1 MDFVSLMRVPYPMS
15 LLVTVSLLCGV
26 EDRHLT
32 IINSARVRVSPRR
45 GRRCKNKGGM
55 SIVHTSRYL
64 DNPYTSSAFG
74 YCTLFRSFPSLRA
87 CWPGKYGLLL
97 CAPPAS
103 LSRSRFI
110 ECPNTEGGCLA
121 RACELNKPSNPRP
134 ASRSS
139 RLVTDI
145 SSYAGLNQRFQ
156 TKRHERHAL

>member
-64 DNPYTSSAFG
+64 DIPYTSSAFG
-74 YCTLFRSFPSLRA
+74 YCTLFRSLPSLRV

-103 LSRSRFI
+103 LPRSRFI
-110 ECPNTEGGCLA
+110 ECPNTEGGVWQELA
-121 RACELNKPSNPRP
+121 NQTNPQTLELRHDHPDW
-134 ASRSS
+134 SR
-139 RLVTDI
+139 I
-145 SSYAGLNQRFQ
+145 SL
-156 TKRHERHAL
+156 HPLD